1 MSRVVA
7 WTLVAVFAA
16 SPPVVLGAEGGPAK
30 TKTRESA
37 GTAQPTPPKGF
48 VEMQVAGVMPTR
60 EGNAVV
66 LRDAAENVLL
76 PIWIGDAE
84 AFSIQMRLDRRR
96 FQRPLT
102 HDLLDAVM
110 RELGGRLVKIQ
121 VDDLKGNTFVG
132 TIFVDK
138 AGRMLEIDSR
148 PSDAI
153 ALAVGNRVPIFVS
166 QKVIDRAGV
175 KKEDDKPAGKGD
187 KAPGKLLEDILK
199 GDREE
204 HTL

>member
-1 MSRVVA
+1 MIRAAVCALGVLIAMSGWVQA
-7 WTLVAVFAA
+7 
-16 SPPVVLGAEGGPAK
+16 GPAK
-30 TKTRESA
+30 AKTNESA
-37 GTAQPTPPKGF
+37 PDHRAVEPTAPVGF
-48 VEMQVAGVMPTR
+48 VEMQVAGVLPTR

-66 LRDAAENVLL
+66 LRDSEETVML

-110 RELGGRLVKIQ
+110 LELGGRLVKIQ

-132 TIFVDK
+132 TIYVQQ
-138 AGRMLEIDSR
+138 AGRLHEIDSR

-153 ALAVGNRVPIFVS
+153 ALAVGNRAPIFVS
-166 QKVIDRAGV
+166 RKVLDRAGV
-175 KKEDDKPAGKGD
+175 KKESEAPGAKPD
-187 KAPGKLLEDILK
+187 KAPDKLLEDILK

>member
-1 MSRVVA
+1 MSHAAPLIAGALFSLSA
-7 WTLVAVFAA
+7 WAQA
-16 SPPVVLGAEGGPAK
+16 GPAPP
-30 TKTRESA
+30 
-37 GTAQPTPPKGF
+37 GTAKSNPQAQAAGAQAPAGF
-48 VEMQVAGVMPTR
+48 IEMQVAGVLPTR

-66 LRDAAENVLL
+66 LRDAAEGVLL

-110 RELGGRLVKIQ
+110 RELGGRLEKIH

-132 TIFVDK
+132 TIFVRQ
-138 AGRMLEIDSR
+138 AGRLLEVDSR

-166 QKVIDRAGV
+166 RKVVERAGV
-175 KKEDDKPAGKGD
+175 KQDSQAPGGKPD
-187 KAPGKLLEDILK
+187 KAPDKLLEDILK